1 MLLLSFFVS
10 VSIVVDFT
18 VAITIPFDDDNDDV
32 IIAVEDDD
40 DDVVGDLLK

>member
-32 IIAVEDDD
+32 VVVVDDD
-40 DDVVGDLLK
+40 DDVVGDRLK

>member
-1 MLLLSFFVS
+1 MLLLYFFVS

-32 IIAVEDDD
+32 VVVVDDD
-40 DDVVGDLLK
+40 DDVVGDRLK